1 MNRLIGS
8 KTVGVGARL
17 TSWRRLNDGR
27 PVRSSTAMSAS
38 VSAPASSS
46 LFYSSSSSSIPSSS
60 FSPLSS
66 STAADL
72 GDFLRLHR
80 VASRNQSKPV
90 DASSTF
96 VSARSSSTTTSS
108 GKTKEEL
115 VEELKNDPEA
125 KAILEELLKKLN
137 KNDIS
142 DSNENNDAESAVL
155 NAEQTEASS
164 TSPPTAEATPPV
176 KE

>member
-1 MNRLIGS
+1 M
-8 KTVGVGARL
+8 
-17 TSWRRLNDGR
+17 
-27 PVRSSTAMSAS
+27 SSS
-38 VSAPASSS
+38 VSARASSSSLIYSSSSS
-46 LFYSSSSSSIPSSS
+46 LFYSSSSSLPSSS
-60 FSPLSS
+60 PSLTPLSS
-66 STAADL
+66 STGAEL